1 MMLKVGARLWVP
13 CDVKPGPF
21 SDERLV
27 RIQDNRAEWL
37 GFVPID
43 RLKEPILEGR
53 TLLLALVIAVDD
65 DKFVARLPGE
75 ALVSNFF
82 EGVVSRI
89 RPIDPLEA

>member
-1 MMLKVGARLWVP
+1 MLEIGTKVWIP

-21 SDERLV
+21 SDERVV
-27 RIQDNRAEWL
+27 RIQENGTDWL

-53 TLLLALVIAVDD
+53 TLLLALVIGIVGE
-65 DKFVARLPGE
+65 KFVARLPGE
-75 ALVSNFF
+75 ALASSLF
-82 EGVVSRI
+82 EGFVSRV